1 MNINDLPFIMI
12 KCLLCTIIIEVL
24 VALIL
29 KIRDKKDI
37 LNIVLVNIVTN
48 PIVVS
53 VPTLMLVKYGYNI
66 QIITILILEVLTVII
81 EGFVYLKVLKYKKIN
96 PFIISFV
103 LNASSYLMGK
113 LINNI

>member
-81 EGFVYLKVLKYKKIN
+81 EGFVYLKVLKYTKIN